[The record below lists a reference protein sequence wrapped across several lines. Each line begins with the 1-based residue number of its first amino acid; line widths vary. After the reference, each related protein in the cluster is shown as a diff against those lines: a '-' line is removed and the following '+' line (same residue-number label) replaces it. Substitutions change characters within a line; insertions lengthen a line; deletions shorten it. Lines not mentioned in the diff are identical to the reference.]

1 MRMDT
6 EPTTNM
12 PTGGA
17 GPEDTEISEEEL
29 QQLKRERDE
38 RLDPQ
43 NRPANAEIDNTTRDW
58 VQEKEDFQDN
68 LDGNPPEF
76 DKGDGAG
83 KERDPEIWERIHDQN
98 D

>member
-1 MRMDT
+1 MDT
-6 EPTTNM
+6 EPTPNVST
-12 PTGGA
+12 TGIGGGDA
-17 GPEDTEISEEEL
+17 DISEEEL
-29 QQLKRERDE
+29 QQLKREREE

-76 DKGDGAG
+76 DQGDGAG
-83 KERDPEIWERIHDQN
+83 KDRDPEIWARIHDQN
-98 D
+98 E

>member
-1 MRMDT
+1 MDT
-6 EPTTNM
+6 EPT
-12 PTGGA
+12 PTAATSGG
-17 GPEDTEISEEEL
+17 GPADVEVSEEER
-29 QQLKRERDE
+29 QQLDRERQE

-43 NRPANAEIDNTTRDW
+43 NRPANAEIDNTTREW

-83 KERDPEIWERIHDQN
+83 KDRDPEIWARINEQDE
-98 D
+98 

>member
-1 MRMDT
+1 MDT

-17 GPEDTEISEEEL
+17 GAEDAEISEEEL
-29 QQLKRERDE
+29 EQLKRERDE

-83 KERDPEIWERIHDQN
+83 RDRDPEIWERIHDQN